1 MGLYSAAVILNT
13 ILITVFTAM
22 MPVFVPRKV
31 ETLNKGENDNYII
44 LLKKIFSFVI
54 ALALP
59 AVVGIEMLGSEL
71 IALLAGDEFIDATIT
86 IRYLAPI
93 VLITSLSNILYHN
106 VLVPRGKE
114 KSVLICTLVGA
125 TANLSLSF
133 ILIPIY
139 QENGAAIGSLISEII
154 AFVLSIVYSVRF
166 DKSIK
171 KCVPQVSHY
180 LIGALAIVVWCVL
193 VKMLINNYI
202 YILFIGIV
210 GSALLYFIIL
220 LITQD
225 VIGLEFIRIA
235 KILFVRLFLG
245 GK

>member
-1 MGLYSAAVILNT
+1 M
-13 ILITVFTAM
+13 
-22 MPVFVPRKV
+22 
-31 ETLNKGENDNYII
+31 
-44 LLKKIFSFVI
+44 LKKIFSFVI

-59 AVVGIEMLGSEL
+59 VVVGIEMLGSEL

-125 TANLSLSF
+125 TANLSLGF
-133 ILIPIY
+133 ILIPVY

-154 AFVLSIVYSVRF
+154 AFVLSIVCSVRF

-171 KCVPQVSHY
+171 SVFHK
-180 LIGALAIVVWCVL
+180 L
-193 VKMLINNYI
+193 V
-202 YILFIGIV
+202 
-210 GSALLYFIIL
+210 II
-220 LITQD
+220 
-225 VIGLEFIRIA
+225 
-235 KILFVRLFLG
+235 
-245 GK
+245 